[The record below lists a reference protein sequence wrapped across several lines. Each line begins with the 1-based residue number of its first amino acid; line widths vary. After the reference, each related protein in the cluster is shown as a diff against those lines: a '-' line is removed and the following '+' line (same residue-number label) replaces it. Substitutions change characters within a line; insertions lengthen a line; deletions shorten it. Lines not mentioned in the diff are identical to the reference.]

1 MRRVRTV
8 HLSAPNDGLLRRGEL
23 LLEDAL
29 HTASLP
35 AADGGW
41 LWLVRSLSVGR
52 IDPKGSSA
60 SLALAIERQLAQL
73 GALALHGSDP
83 GADTAPVV
91 YFRTSLEAPI
101 LLALRLCRG
110 GPIHGWFWSVA
121 VPTWQPGTPPQQ
133 ALRQILRGTFLLPG
147 GVAAVAQFVQ
157 ALVLAQASAPLM
169 ASLGLQDGPL
179 LLQACGWAA
188 TAAGPLNS
196 GRTAE
201 LPAPWR
207 STLLDAICQWGARDG
222 RTLWLGA
229 MALVAINPSRLAD
242 PVLLDQADAVIGQL
256 LPSRLAAA
264 AAAAAQQPQVH
275 QAPQGPWHAEAPPT
289 GRLAPDPA
297 GGASRRKPQLGEAPG
312 TPAQRHA
319 DRLPTALAPAASP
332 RGASPR
338 RASPTGASSSGA
350 NPAEASPFGASTTGA
365 SPSKPN
371 GADQPQPT
379 PAFNLAPL
387 VWSGLPPCNT
397 SYAGFLFLIPLLSQ
411 LNIEAWL
418 DHHPQLLEWDWPRHL
433 LLRIAAQL
441 GIPPEDP
448 VLAALAADGLE
459 PGPQAVELN
468 SISRHWSKILRRWS
482 QAPGRLSLAALVRRP
497 GSLVWQRTHLD
508 LYFDHRQAEIRV
520 RRLGLDLD
528 PGWVSWLALV
538 VQFHYRSGGSSD
550 GG

>member
-8 HLSAPNDGLLRRGEL
+8 HLSALNDGLLRRGEL

-52 IDPKGSSA
+52 IDPRGSSA
-60 SLALAIERQLAQL
+60 SLALTIERQLAQL

-83 GADTAPVV
+83 GAESAPVV
-91 YFRTSLEAPI
+91 YFRTSLEASI

-110 GPIHGWFWSVA
+110 EPIQGWFWSVA
-121 VPTWQPGTPPQQ
+121 VPAWQPGTPPEQ

-157 ALVLAQASAPLM
+157 ALVLAQAGPYLL
-169 ASLGLQDGPL
+169 ASLSPQDGPP

-188 TAAGPLNS
+188 AAAGAS
-196 GRTAE
+196 RGGSSTE
-201 LPAPWR
+201 LPAPWP
-207 STLLDAICQWGARDG
+207 STLLDGICQWGAGDG
-222 RTLWLGA
+222 RTLWLVA
-229 MALVAINPSRLAD
+229 MALVASNPSRLAD
-242 PVLLDQADAVIGQL
+242 PTLLDQAHAVIEQL
-256 LPSRLAAA
+256 LPGRLAAA
-264 AAAAAQQPQVH
+264 AAAAAQESHDGLDHHGPH
-275 QAPQGPWHAEAPPT
+275 EPWHAEVPPT
-289 GRLAPDPA
+289 WGLAPGPA
-297 GGASRRKPQLGEAPG
+297 GSTSRRKPEPGEAPG
-312 TPAQRHA
+312 TPAQRR
-319 DRLPTALAPAASP
+319 DEPLPAAPAPAASP
-332 RGASPR
+332 S
-338 RASPTGASSSGA
+338 
-350 NPAEASPFGASTTGA
+350 EASPSGV
-365 SPSKPN
+365 SPSGVSPLKTN

-379 PAFNLAPL
+379 PAIELASL

-411 LNIEAWL
+411 LGIEAWL
-418 DHHPQLLEWDWPRHL
+418 ANHPQLLEWDWPRHL

-448 VLAALAADGLE
+448 VLAALAAEGLE
-459 PGPQAVELN
+459 PGPQVVVLN
-468 SISRHWSKILRRWS
+468 SISRHWSKILQRWS
-482 QAPGRLSLAALVRRP
+482 QAPGRLSLAALVHRP

-508 LYFDHRQAEIRV
+508 LYFDHRQAEIRI

>member
-29 HTASLP
+29 HTAALP

-52 IDPKGSSA
+52 IDPRGSSA
-60 SLALAIERQLAQL
+60 SLALTIERQLAQL

-83 GADTAPVV
+83 GAATAPVV
-91 YFRTSLEAPI
+91 YFRTSLEASI

-110 GPIHGWFWSVA
+110 EPIQGWFWSVA
-121 VPTWQPGTPPQQ
+121 VPAWQPGTPPEQ

-157 ALVLAQASAPLM
+157 ALVLAQAGPYLM
-169 ASLGLQDGPL
+169 ASLSPQDGAP

-188 TAAGPLNS
+188 AAAGPAN
-196 GRTAE
+196 GCRTPRLE
-201 LPAPWR
+201 APWP
-207 STLLDAICQWGARDG
+207 STLLDGICQWGAGDG
-222 RTLWLGA
+222 RTLWLVA
-229 MALVAINPSRLAD
+229 MALVASNPSRLAD
-242 PVLLDQADAVIGQL
+242 PTLLDQAHAVIEQL
-256 LPSRLAAA
+256 LPGRQAAA
-264 AAAAAQQPQVH
+264 AEAAVREPRDYQM
-275 QAPQGPWHAEAPPT
+275 PWHVEAPSNWDLAT
-289 GRLAPDPA
+289 GSA
-297 GGASRRKPQLGEAPG
+297 GAASRRKPEPGEATG
-312 TPAQRHA
+312 IAAQRGA
-319 DRLPTALAPAASP
+319 EPLPAAPAPAANLSGVSP
-332 RGASPR
+332 
-338 RASPTGASSSGA
+338 SGA
-350 NPAEASPFGASTTGA
+350 
-365 SPSKPN
+365 N
-371 GADQPQPT
+371 GADQFQPA
-379 PAFNLAPL
+379 PAIELAAL

-397 SYAGFLFLIPLLSQ
+397 NYAGILFLIPLLSQ
-411 LNIEAWL
+411 LGIEAWL
-418 DHHPQLLEWDWPRHL
+418 ANHPQLLQWDWPRQL

-441 GIPPEDP
+441 KIPPEDP

-459 PGPQAVELN
+459 PGPQVVVLN

-482 QAPGRLSLAALVRRP
+482 QAPGRLSLAALVQRP

-520 RRLGLDLD
+520 RRLGLDVD

-538 VQFHYRSGGSSD
+538 VQFHYRNGGGSGGGSD

>member
-8 HLSAPNDGLLRRGEL
+8 HLSAPTDGLLRRGEL

-52 IDPKGSSA
+52 IDPRGSSA
-60 SLALAIERQLAQL
+60 SLALTIERQLAQL

-83 GADTAPVV
+83 GAETAPVV

-110 GPIHGWFWSVA
+110 EPIQGWFWSVA
-121 VPTWQPGTPPQQ
+121 VPAWQPGTPPQQ
-133 ALRQILRGTFLLPG
+133 ALRQILRSTFMLPG
-147 GVAAVAQFVQ
+147 GVAAVAQFLQ
-157 ALVLAQASAPLM
+157 ALVLAQASPYLM
-169 ASLGLQDGPL
+169 ASLSPQDGQP

-188 TAAGPLNS
+188 AAAGPAS
-196 GRTAE
+196 GGISTE
-201 LPAPWR
+201 LPAPWP
-207 STLLDAICQWGARDG
+207 STLLEGIGQWGAEDG
-222 RTLWLGA
+222 RTLWLVA

-242 PVLLDQADAVIGQL
+242 PTLLDQAHAVIGQL
-256 LPSRLAAA
+256 LPGGRAAA
-264 AAAAAQQPQVH
+264 AAAAVREPH
-275 QAPQGPWHAEAPPT
+275 NPPMPWHVEAPPT
-289 GRLAPDPA
+289 WDLAPGPA
-297 GGASRRKPQLGEAPG
+297 GSTSRRKPEPDEAPG
-312 TPAQRHA
+312 TPAQR
-319 DRLPTALAPAASP
+319 RGEPLPAAPAPAASP
-332 RGASPR
+332 S
-338 RASPTGASSSGA
+338 
-350 NPAEASPFGASTTGA
+350 EASPSGV
-365 SPSKPN
+365 SPLNTN

-379 PAFNLAPL
+379 PSFNLASL

-411 LNIEAWL
+411 LGIEAWL
-418 DHHPQLLEWDWPRHL
+418 ANHPQLLEWDWPRHL

-448 VLAALAADGLE
+448 VLAALAAESLE
-459 PGPQAVELN
+459 PGPQVVVLN

-482 QAPGRLSLAALVRRP
+482 QVPGRFSLAALVHRP

-538 VQFHYRSGGSSD
+538 MQFHYRSGGSSD

>member
-60 SLALAIERQLAQL
+60 SLALTIERQLAQL

-83 GADTAPVV
+83 GAESAPVV
-91 YFRTSLEAPI
+91 YFRTSLEASI

-110 GPIHGWFWSVA
+110 EPIQGWFWSVA
-121 VPTWQPGTPPQQ
+121 VPTWQPGTPAEQ

-147 GVAAVAQFVQ
+147 GVAAVAQFLQ
-157 ALVLAQASAPLM
+157 ALVLARAGASLM
-169 ASLGLQDGPL
+169 ASLSPQDGPL
-179 LLQACGWAA
+179 LMQASGWAA
-188 TAAGPLNS
+188 AAAGPAS
-196 GRTAE
+196 GGRTAE
-201 LPAPWR
+201 LPAPWH
-207 STLLDAICQWGARDG
+207 STLLEGICQWGAGDG
-222 RTLWLGA
+222 RTLWLVA
-229 MALVAINPSRLAD
+229 TALVASNPSRLAD
-242 PVLLDQADAVIGQL
+242 PTLLDQSHAVIEQL
-256 LPSRLAAA
+256 LPGRLAAA
-264 AAAAAQQPQVH
+264 AAAAAQESQDGLDHHGPQE
-275 QAPQGPWHAEAPPT
+275 PWHAEVPPT
-289 GRLAPDPA
+289 WGLAPGQA
-297 GGASRRKPQLGEAPG
+297 GSTSRRKPEPGEATG
-312 TPAQRHA
+312 TPAQRGNEP
-319 DRLPTALAPAASP
+319 LPTAPAPADSP
-332 RGASPR
+332 YGV
-338 RASPTGASSSGA
+338 
-350 NPAEASPFGASTTGA
+350 
-365 SPSKPN
+365 SPSGVSPSEDN
-371 GADQPQPT
+371 GADLHQPT
-379 PAFNLAPL
+379 PAIELASL

-411 LNIEAWL
+411 LGIEAWL
-418 DHHPQLLEWDWPRHL
+418 ANHPLLLEWDWPRHL

-459 PGPQAVELN
+459 QPGPQVVVLN

-482 QAPGRLSLAALVRRP
+482 QAPGRLSLAALVHRP

>member
-8 HLSAPNDGLLRRGEL
+8 HLSAPTDGLLRRGEL

-29 HTASLP
+29 HTAALP

-52 IDPKGSSA
+52 IDPRGSSA
-60 SLALAIERQLAQL
+60 SLSLTIERQLAQL

-83 GADTAPVV
+83 GAESAPVV
-91 YFRTSLEAPI
+91 YFRTSLEASI

-110 GPIHGWFWSVA
+110 EPIQGWFWSVA
-121 VPTWQPGTPPQQ
+121 VPAWQPGTPPEQ

-157 ALVLAQASAPLM
+157 ALVLAQAGSYLM
-169 ASLGLQDGPL
+169 ASLGPQEGPL

-188 TAAGPLNS
+188 AAAGPASS

-201 LPAPWR
+201 LPASWH
-207 STLLDAICQWGARDG
+207 STLLDGICQWGAGDG
-222 RTLWLGA
+222 RTLWLVA
-229 MALVAINPSRLAD
+229 MALVATNPSRLAD
-242 PVLLDQADAVIGQL
+242 PTLLDQAHTVIGQL
-256 LPSRLAAA
+256 LPGRLDAAA
-264 AAAAAQQPQVH
+264 AAAGQESHDGLDHHGPQEPWQDEAA
-275 QAPQGPWHAEAPPT
+275 PT
-289 GRLAPDPA
+289 WGLAPGPA
-297 GGASRRKPQLGEAPG
+297 GSSSRRKPGPGEAVG
-312 TPAQRHA
+312 TPAQRR
-319 DRLPTALAPAASP
+319 DEPLPAAPAPAASP
-332 RGASPR
+332 SGVSPSGV
-338 RASPTGASSSGA
+338 SPSEASSS
-350 NPAEASPFGASTTGA
+350 TT
-365 SPSKPN
+365 N

-379 PAFNLAPL
+379 PALDLAPL

-411 LNIEAWL
+411 LGIEAWL
-418 DHHPQLLEWDWPRHL
+418 ANHPQLLEWDWPRHL

-448 VLAALAADGLE
+448 VLAALAAESLE
-459 PGPQAVELN
+459 PGPQVVVLN

-508 LYFDHRQAEIRV
+508 LYFDHRQAEIRI

>member
-52 IDPKGSSA
+52 IDPRGSSA

-73 GALALHGSDP
+73 GSLALHGSDP

-101 LLALRLCRG
+101 LLSLRLCRG
-110 GPIHGWFWSVA
+110 ELVQGWFWPVA
-121 VPTWQPGTPPQQ
+121 VPTWQTGTPPEQ
-133 ALRQILRGTFLLPG
+133 ALRQILQGTFLLPG

-157 ALVLAQASAPLM
+157 ALVLAQAGAPLI
-169 ASLGLQDGPL
+169 ASLSPQDGPL

-188 TAAGPLNS
+188 AAAGPPS
-196 GRTAE
+196 DARTAE
-201 LPAPWR
+201 LPASWR
-207 STLLDAICQWGARDG
+207 STLLDGICRWGAGDG
-222 RTLWLGA
+222 RSLWLVA
-229 MALVAINPSRLAD
+229 MALVATNPSRLAD
-242 PVLLDQADAVIGQL
+242 PMLLDQADAVIGQL
-256 LPSRLAAA
+256 LPSRLTAA
-264 AAAAAQQPQVH
+264 AAAAAQEPQDH
-275 QAPQGPWHAEAPPT
+275 QAPWRAEAPPT
-289 GRLAPDPA
+289 GRLVPDPA
-297 GGASRRKPQLGEAPG
+297 GVASRRKPQLGEAPG
-312 TPAQRHA
+312 TPAQRRN
-319 DRLPTALAPAASP
+319 DPLPAAPAA
-332 RGASPR
+332 A
-338 RASPTGASSSGA
+338 TSSS
-350 NPAEASPFGASTTGA
+350 EASPSGA
-365 SPSKPN
+365 SPSKTN

-379 PAFNLAPL
+379 PALDLAPL

-411 LNIEAWL
+411 LGIGAWL

-433 LLRIAAQL
+433 LWRIAAQL

-448 VLAALAADGLE
+448 VLAALAAEGLE
-459 PGPQAVELN
+459 PGPQVVVLN

-482 QAPGRLSLAALVRRP
+482 QAPGRLSLAALVHRP

>member
-29 HTASLP
+29 HTAALP

-52 IDPKGSSA
+52 IDPRGSSA
-60 SLALAIERQLAQL
+60 SLALTIERQLAQL
-73 GALALHGSDP
+73 GALALHGSEP
-83 GADTAPVV
+83 GAETAPVV
-91 YFRTSLEAPI
+91 YFRTSLEASI

-110 GPIHGWFWSVA
+110 EPIQGWFWSVA
-121 VPTWQPGTPPQQ
+121 VPAWQPGTPQQQ

-147 GVAAVAQFVQ
+147 GVATVAQFLQ
-157 ALVLAQASAPLM
+157 ALVLAQASPYLM
-169 ASLGLQDGPL
+169 ASLSPQDGPP

-188 TAAGPLNS
+188 AAAGPAS
-196 GRTAE
+196 GGISTE
-201 LPAPWR
+201 LPAPWL
-207 STLLDAICQWGARDG
+207 STLLDGIGQWGAEDG
-222 RTLWLGA
+222 RTLWLVA

-242 PVLLDQADAVIGQL
+242 PTLLDQAHAVIGQL
-256 LPSRLAAA
+256 LPGRLAAA
-264 AAAAAQQPQVH
+264 AAAAVQESHDGLDHHGPQE
-275 QAPQGPWHAEAPPT
+275 PWHGEVPPT
-289 GRLAPDPA
+289 WSLAPDPA
-297 GGASRRKPQLGEAPG
+297 GSTSRRKPEPGEATG
-312 TPAQRHA
+312 TPAQRGNEP
-319 DRLPTALAPAASP
+319 LPAAPAPAASP
-332 RGASPR
+332 S
-338 RASPTGASSSGA
+338 
-350 NPAEASPFGASTTGA
+350 EASPSGV
-365 SPSKPN
+365 SPLNTN

-379 PAFNLAPL
+379 PAFNLASL
-387 VWSGLPPCNT
+387 VWSGLPPGNT
-397 SYAGFLFLIPLLSQ
+397 KYAGFLFLIPLLSQ
-411 LNIEAWL
+411 LGIETWF

-448 VLAALAADGLE
+448 VLVALAANDLE
-459 PGPQAVELN
+459 PGPQAVVLN

-520 RRLGLDLD
+520 RRLGLDVD

-538 VQFHYRSGGSSD
+538 VQFHYRTGGGSD
-550 GG
+550 GC

>member
-52 IDPKGSSA
+52 IDPRDSSA

-101 LLALRLCRG
+101 LLALRLYRG
-110 GPIHGWFWSVA
+110 EPVHGWFWPVA
-121 VPTWQPGTPPQQ
+121 VPAWQPGTAAEQT
-133 ALRQILRGTFLLPG
+133 LRQILRGTFLLPG

-157 ALVLAQASAPLM
+157 ALVLAQAGAYLM
-169 ASLGLQDGPL
+169 ASLGPQDGPL

-188 TAAGPLNS
+188 AAAGPAS
-196 GRTAE
+196 GGRTAE
-201 LPAPWR
+201 LPAPWP
-207 STLLDAICQWGARDG
+207 STLLDGIGQWGAGDG
-222 RTLWLGA
+222 RTLWLVA

-242 PVLLDQADAVIGQL
+242 PTLLDQAHTVIGQL
-256 LPSRLAAA
+256 LPGRLAAA
-264 AAAAAQQPQVH
+264 AAAAGQESHDGLDHHGPQE
-275 QAPQGPWHAEAPPT
+275 PWHGEVPPT
-289 GRLAPDPA
+289 WGLAP
-297 GGASRRKPQLGEAPG
+297 GQTGSSSRRKPGPGEATG
-312 TPAQRHA
+312 TPAQRG
-319 DRLPTALAPAASP
+319 DEPLPAAPAPAANPSGVSP
-332 RGASPR
+332 S
-338 RASPTGASSSGA
+338 
-350 NPAEASPFGASTTGA
+350 EASPSTII
-365 SPSKPN
+365 
-371 GADQPQPT
+371 GADLPQPT
-379 PAFNLAPL
+379 PAIELASL

-411 LNIEAWL
+411 LGIEAWL
-418 DHHPQLLEWDWPRHL
+418 ANHPLLLEWDWPRHL

-448 VLAALAADGLE
+448 VLAALAAEGLE
-459 PGPQAVELN
+459 PGPQVVVLN
-468 SISRHWSKILRRWS
+468 SISRHWSKMLRRWS
-482 QAPGRLSLAALVRRP
+482 QAPGRLSLAALVHRP

-528 PGWVSWLALV
+528 PGWVSWLTLV

>member
-52 IDPKGSSA
+52 IDPRGSSA

-83 GADTAPVV
+83 DAESAPVV

-101 LLALRLCRG
+101 LLALRLYRG
-110 GPIHGWFWSVA
+110 EPIQGWFWSVA
-121 VPTWQPGTPPQQ
+121 VPAWQPGTPPEQ
-133 ALRQILRGTFLLPG
+133 ALRQILRGSFLLPG

-157 ALVLAQASAPLM
+157 ALVLAQAGAYLI
-169 ASLGLQDGPL
+169 ASLSPQDGPL

-188 TAAGPLNS
+188 AAAGPPS
-196 GRTAE
+196 DGRTAK
-201 LPAPWR
+201 LPAPWP
-207 STLLDAICQWGARDG
+207 STLLDGIYQWGAGDG
-222 RTLWLGA
+222 RTLWLVA
-229 MALVAINPSRLAD
+229 MALVASNPSRLAD
-242 PVLLDQADAVIGQL
+242 PKLLDQSHAVIEQL
-256 LPSRLAAA
+256 LPGRLDAA
-264 AAAAAQQPQVH
+264 AAAAAQESHDGLDYHGPH
-275 QAPQGPWHAEAPPT
+275 EPWHDEAPPT
-289 GRLAPDPA
+289 WGLAPGPA
-297 GGASRRKPQLGEAPG
+297 GSSARRKPQLGKAVG
-312 TPAQRHA
+312 TPAQRR
-319 DRLPTALAPAASP
+319 DEPLPVAPAPAASP
-332 RGASPR
+332 SEV
-338 RASPTGASSSGA
+338 SSSA
-350 NPAEASPFGASTTGA
+350 A
-365 SPSKPN
+365 SPSTTHST
-371 GADQPQPT
+371 DQPQPT
-379 PAFNLAPL
+379 PALDLAAL

-411 LNIEAWL
+411 LGIEAWL
-418 DHHPQLLEWDWPRHL
+418 QKHPQLLEWDWPRHL

-448 VLAALAADGLE
+448 VLAALAAAGLE
-459 PGPQAVELN
+459 PGPQVVVLD

-482 QAPGRLSLAALVRRP
+482 QAPGRLSLAALVCRP

-508 LYFDHRQAEIRV
+508 LYLDHRQAEIRV

>member
-73 GALALHGSDP
+73 GTLALHGSDP
-83 GADTAPVV
+83 SADTAPVV
-91 YFRTSLEAPI
+91 YFRSSLEAPI

-110 GPIHGWFWSVA
+110 EPIQGWFWSVA
-121 VPTWQPGTPPQQ
+121 VPTWQPATPPQQ
-133 ALRQILRGTFLLPG
+133 AMRQILRGTFLLPG

-169 ASLGLQDGPL
+169 ASLGRQDGPL

-188 TAAGPLNS
+188 AAAGPPNG

-207 STLLDAICQWGARDG
+207 STLLDAICQWGAGDG

-242 PVLLDQADAVIGQL
+242 PMLLDQADAVIGQL
-256 LPSRLAAA
+256 LTSRLAAA
-264 AAAAAQQPQVH
+264 TAAAAQQPQVH

-289 GRLAPDPA
+289 GRLAPNPA
-297 GGASRRKPQLGEAPG
+297 GGASHRKPQLGEAPG
-312 TPAQRHA
+312 TPAQRH
-319 DRLPTALAPAASP
+319 DDPLPTALAPAASP
-332 RGASPR
+332 R
-338 RASPTGASSSGA
+338 
-350 NPAEASPFGASTTGA
+350 GA

-379 PAFNLAPL
+379 PALNLAPL

-433 LLRIAAQL
+433 LMRIAAQL

-459 PGPQAVELN
+459 PGPQAVVLN

-538 VQFHYRSGGSSD
+538 VQFHYRSGGGSN

>member
-52 IDPKGSSA
+52 IDPRGSSA
-60 SLALAIERQLAQL
+60 SLALTIERQLAQL

-83 GADTAPVV
+83 GAETAPVV
-91 YFRTSLEAPI
+91 YFRTSLEASI
-101 LLALRLCRG
+101 LLALRLYRG
-110 GPIHGWFWSVA
+110 EPIQGWFWSVA
-121 VPTWQPGTPPQQ
+121 VPAWQPGTPPEQ
-133 ALRQILRGTFLLPG
+133 ALRQILLGTFLLPG
-147 GVAAVAQFVQ
+147 GVAAVAQFLQ
-157 ALVLAQASAPLM
+157 ALVLARAGAYLM
-169 ASLGLQDGPL
+169 GSLGPQDGPP

-188 TAAGPLNS
+188 AAAGAPR
-196 GRTAE
+196 GRSTTV
-201 LPAPWR
+201 LPTPWH
-207 STLLDAICQWGARDG
+207 STLLDGICQWGAGDG
-222 RTLWLGA
+222 RTLWLVA

-242 PVLLDQADAVIGQL
+242 PTLLDQAHTVIGQL
-256 LPSRLAAA
+256 LPGRLAAA
-264 AAAAAQQPQVH
+264 AAAAVQESHDGLDHHGPQE
-275 QAPQGPWHAEAPPT
+275 PWHGEVPLAW
-289 GRLAPDPA
+289 GLAP
-297 GGASRRKPQLGEAPG
+297 GQTGSSSRRKPEPGEATG
-312 TPAQRHA
+312 TPAQRR
-319 DRLPTALAPAASP
+319 DEPLPAAPGPAPSPSRASSSAASP
-332 RGASPR
+332 S
-338 RASPTGASSSGA
+338 
-350 NPAEASPFGASTTGA
+350 EASPSGV
-365 SPSKPN
+365 SPLNTN

-379 PAFNLAPL
+379 PAIELASL

-411 LNIEAWL
+411 LGIGAWL
-418 DHHPQLLEWDWPRHL
+418 ANHPQLLEWDWPQHL

-459 PGPQAVELN
+459 PGPQVVLLN

-482 QAPGRLSLAALVRRP
+482 QAPGRLSLAALVHRP
-497 GSLVWQRTHLD
+497 GSLVSQRTHLD

-538 VQFHYRSGGSSD
+538 VQFHYRSGGGSD

>member
-8 HLSAPNDGLLRRGEL
+8 QLSAPNDGLLRRGEL

-52 IDPKGSSA
+52 IDPRGSSA
-60 SLALAIERQLAQL
+60 SLALAIERQMAQL

-91 YFRTSLEAPI
+91 YFHTGLEASI

-110 GPIHGWFWSVA
+110 EPIQGWFWSVA
-121 VPTWQPGTPPQQ
+121 VPNWQPGTPPEQ
-133 ALRQILRGTFLLPG
+133 ALRQILRDAFLLPG

-157 ALVLAQASAPLM
+157 ALVLAQAGPYLV
-169 ASLGLQDGPL
+169 ASLGPRDGST
-179 LLQACGWAA
+179 LLQACGW
-188 TAAGPLNS
+188 TAAAAGAPR
-196 GRTAE
+196 GGTPRGGITTE
-201 LPAPWR
+201 LPAPWP
-207 STLLDAICQWGARDG
+207 STLRDGIRQWGAGDG
-222 RTLWLGA
+222 RTLWLAA

-242 PVLLDQADAVIGQL
+242 PTLPDLAHAVIGQL
-256 LPSRLAAA
+256 LPGRLDAAA
-264 AAAAAQQPQVH
+264 AAASQEPRALQDH
-275 QAPQGPWHAEAPPT
+275 NEHQGPQEPWHTEAPPT
-289 GRLAPDPA
+289 WHLAPGPA
-297 GGASRRKPQLGEAPG
+297 GAASRRKPEPGEATG
-312 TPAQRHA
+312 TPAQR
-319 DRLPTALAPAASP
+319 DDEPLPAAPAPAASP
-332 RGASPR
+332 YGV
-338 RASPTGASSSGA
+338 SSSDA
-350 NPAEASPFGASTTGA
+350 NPSEA
-365 SPSKPN
+365 N

-379 PAFNLAPL
+379 PPIELASL

-411 LNIEAWL
+411 LGIEAWL

-448 VLAALAADGLE
+448 VLVALAANDRE
-459 PGPQAVELN
+459 PGPQAVALN

-482 QAPGRLSLAALVRRP
+482 QGPGRLSLAALVRRP

-508 LYFDHRQAEIRV
+508 LYFDHRQADIRV

>member
-8 HLSAPNDGLLRRGEL
+8 HLSAPTDGLLRRGEL

-29 HTASLP
+29 HTAALP

-52 IDPKGSSA
+52 IDPRGSSA
-60 SLALAIERQLAQL
+60 SLALTIERQLAQL

-83 GADTAPVV
+83 GAESAPVV

-110 GPIHGWFWSVA
+110 EPIQGWFWSVA
-121 VPTWQPGTPPQQ
+121 VPAWQPGTPPEQ

-157 ALVLAQASAPLM
+157 ALVLAQAGSYLM
-169 ASLGLQDGPL
+169 ASLGPQEGPL
-179 LLQACGWAA
+179 LLQACGWTAA
-188 TAAGPLNS
+188 AAGPAS
-196 GRTAE
+196 GGRTAE
-201 LPAPWR
+201 LPAPWP
-207 STLLDAICQWGARDG
+207 STLLDGTCQWGAGDG
-222 RTLWLGA
+222 RTLWLVA
-229 MALVAINPSRLAD
+229 MALVASNPSRLAD
-242 PVLLDQADAVIGQL
+242 PTLLAQAHAVIEQL
-256 LPSRLAAA
+256 LRGRLAAA
-264 AAAAAQQPQVH
+264 AAAAAQESHDGLDHHGPQE
-275 QAPQGPWHAEAPPT
+275 PWHAEVPPT
-289 GRLAPDPA
+289 WGLAPGPA
-297 GGASRRKPQLGEAPG
+297 GSTSRRKPEPGEAPG
-312 TPAQRHA
+312 TPAQRR
-319 DRLPTALAPAASP
+319 DEPLPAAPAPAASP
-332 RGASPR
+332 S
-338 RASPTGASSSGA
+338 
-350 NPAEASPFGASTTGA
+350 EASPSGV
-365 SPSKPN
+365 SPSGVSPSGVSPSGVSPLKAN

-379 PAFNLAPL
+379 PAIELASL

-411 LNIEAWL
+411 LGIEAWL
-418 DHHPQLLEWDWPRHL
+418 ANHPQLLEWDWPRHL

-441 GIPPEDP
+441 GIPPEDA
-448 VLAALAADGLE
+448 VLAALAAEGLE
-459 PGPQAVELN
+459 PGPQVVVLN

-482 QAPGRLSLAALVRRP
+482 QAPGRLSLAALVHRP

-508 LYFDHRQAEIRV
+508 LYFDHRQAEIRI

>member
-52 IDPKGSSA
+52 IDPRGSST

-73 GALALHGSDP
+73 GPLALHGSDP
-83 GADTAPVV
+83 GAETAPVV

-101 LLALRLCRG
+101 LLALKLYRG
-110 GPIHGWFWSVA
+110 EPVQGWFWSVA
-121 VPTWQPGTPPQQ
+121 VPAWQPGTQPEQ

-157 ALVLAQASAPLM
+157 ALVLAQAGAYLM
-169 ASLGLQDGPL
+169 ASLSPQDGPL
-179 LLQACGWAA
+179 LMQASGWAA
-188 TAAGPLNS
+188 AAAGPAS
-196 GRTAE
+196 GCRTAE
-201 LPAPWR
+201 LPAPWH
-207 STLLDAICQWGARDG
+207 STLLEGICQWGAGDG
-222 RTLWLGA
+222 RTLWLVA
-229 MALVAINPSRLAD
+229 TALVATNPSRLAD
-242 PVLLDQADAVIGQL
+242 PTLLDQSHAVIEQL
-256 LPSRLAAA
+256 LPGRLAAA
-264 AAAAAQQPQVH
+264 AAAAAQESQDGLDHHGPQE
-275 QAPQGPWHAEAPPT
+275 PWHAEVPPT
-289 GRLAPDPA
+289 WGLAPGQA
-297 GGASRRKPQLGEAPG
+297 GSTSRRKPEPGEATG
-312 TPAQRHA
+312 TPAQRGNEP
-319 DRLPTALAPAASP
+319 LPTAPAPAASP
-332 RGASPR
+332 YGV
-338 RASPTGASSSGA
+338 
-350 NPAEASPFGASTTGA
+350 NPYGV
-365 SPSKPN
+365 SPSGVSPSEAN
-371 GADQPQPT
+371 GADLPQPT
-379 PAFNLAPL
+379 PAIELASL

-397 SYAGFLFLIPLLSQ
+397 SYAGLLFVIPLLSQ
-411 LNIEAWL
+411 LGMEAWL
-418 DHHPQLLEWDWPRHL
+418 ANHPQLLEWDWPRHL

-459 PGPQAVELN
+459 PGAQVVVLN
-468 SISRHWSKILRRWS
+468 SISRHWSKMLRRWS

-538 VQFHYRSGGSSD
+538 VQFHYRTGVSSD